1 MGYVFRLK
9 RSRGWLA
16 RMARNPLLLWVVAL
30 AMGAALGIG
39 SIGASAGQ
47 DSVVAK
53 VGSHEI
59 TEQEVDKLVKPR
71 MASVENEIYELKRQA
86 IVSIADDYV
95 IQQAAHRENLS
106 EAEYL
111 KKTLG
116 DKLTPVLEQ
125 QARAYYDA
133 HQADIGQPF
142 DKVKAAL
149 ARYLERKQI
158 QERREELLESLRQQ
172 AGFTMLLKPPRAEIA
187 TDGFPTL
194 GAKDAPVTIVE
205 FTDFQCPFCRR
216 AEPTIKE
223 LRDKYGDKMR
233 LVHRD
238 FPLPFH
244 RQAFKAAVAAHCAG
258 DQGRFWQYHD
268 ALFADQSKLG
278 VDEFKAVAKE
288 LNLDMPKFQ
297 SCLDKDQHADQ
308 IKKDIAAGEALGVD
322 GTPAF
327 FINGVSLVGAQP
339 PEKFETLI
347 NTELAQTKGASAP
360 SQAQTNG
367 KN

>member
-1 MGYVFRLK
+1 MGRIFPFQCRVGRFAQMATK
-9 RSRGWLA
+9 PLA
-16 RMARNPLLLWVVAL
+16 LIAAL
-30 AMGAALGIG
+30 AMSAGLIVSVVNAR
-39 SIGASAGQ
+39 AGQ
-47 DSVVAK
+47 DSPVVAK
-53 VGSHEI
+53 VGNHEI

-86 IVSIADDYV
+86 ILSIADDYV
-95 IQQAAHRENLS
+95 IQQAAKRENLS

-111 KKTLG
+111 KKKIG
-116 DKLTPVLEQ
+116 DKLTPVSEQ
-125 QARAYYDA
+125 QAHAYYDA

-142 DKVKAAL
+142 DKVKTAL
-149 ARYLERKQI
+149 MRYLERKQL
-158 QERREELLESLRQQ
+158 QERRDELLDTLREQ
-172 AGFTMLLKPPRAEIA
+172 AGFTMLLKPPRVEVA
-187 TDGFPTL
+187 TAGFPTL
-194 GAKDAPVTIVE
+194 GPNDAPVTVVE

-258 DQGRFWQYHD
+258 DQGHFWQYHD

-278 VDEFKAVAKE
+278 NDEFKAIAKKLD
-288 LNLDMPKFQ
+288 LNMPQFQ
-297 SCLDKDQHADQ
+297 NCLDKDEHADQ

-339 PEKFETLI
+339 PEKFESLI
-347 NTELAQTKGASAP
+347 NTELAQTKGASSP